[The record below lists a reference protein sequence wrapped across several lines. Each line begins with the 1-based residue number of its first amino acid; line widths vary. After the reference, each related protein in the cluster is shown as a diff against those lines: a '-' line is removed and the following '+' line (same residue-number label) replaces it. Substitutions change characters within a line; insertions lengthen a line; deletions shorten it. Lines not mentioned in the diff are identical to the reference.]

1 MSILKSIDTTSEKAV
16 HKTEEFLNHSK
27 KYYELKIFQILT
39 SSISLIF
46 RFAIV
51 GIFLLIAFIFLA
63 VFASSAIGNYLNS
76 EVLGY
81 IVVALI
87 FILFA
92 FVGYLGKNYIE
103 NKVIKS
109 LSKKYFDDEE
119 IL

>member
-1 MSILKSIDTTSEKAV
+1 MSVFESLDTTSEKAV
-16 HKTEEFLNHSK
+16 DKAEEFLKYSK

-51 GIFLLIAFIFLA
+51 GVFLLISLIFMA
-63 VFASSAIGNYLNS
+63 AFASSAIGSYFNNDT
-76 EVLGY
+76 LGY
-81 IVVALI
+81 ITVALI

-92 FVGYLGKNYIE
+92 FLGYLTKDLIE
-103 NKVIKS
+103 NKVIQS